1 MLFLLFYDYRLAI
14 FAILLWLILDAFL
27 NRNKI
32 YVGGK
37 ALIKTR
43 KSIYVSFSLTPEKKK
58 SIISIGRGMR
68 ILRANIE
75 PSYLIQFALNVSRN
89 VARIRG
95 KRRMKAKAR
104 VIDYTLPHKKF
115 FKVSTSATIRRSVLN
130 LNFPNI
136 KPNDLRANLYAGRG
150 KVSLIIVLDSSASMM
165 YSIKGIIIA
174 FRAISKEARKHR
186 DRVSLIVSK
195 GFSSAIAQFPTTNFN
210 LLLGKIR
217 KIGLDDFTPLASGMY
232 RAVNLAI
239 KEKRRGYEPVIV
251 IISDGNVNVPLGRR
265 LYNKW
270 FSSDPSVQ
278 STLEVGYLI
287 KKKGIETI
295 VINTKHREIIYEQ
308 NTTIV
313 SGTELLLN
321 LAKITEGAYI
331 GIRG

>member
-1 MLFLLFYDYRLAI
+1 MNTTPQLFIGTGGWQYFIIPGRDPLREYSRIFNFVEVNVTFYREVSIDEVANWRRRVPDNFIFSVRAPKIVTHDYMLKPVKPVINAMDYISEVADILNSNVIVLETPSKLAI
-14 FAILLWLILDAFL
+14 SKKLLKEFVESIDL
-27 NRNKI
+27 NDK
-32 YVGGK
+32 YLAVE
-37 ALIKTR
+37 
-43 KSIYVSFSLTPEKKK
+43 P
-58 SIISIGRGMR
+58 RG
-68 ILRANIE
+68 
-75 PSYLIQFALNVSRN
+75 
-89 VARIRG
+89 
-95 KRRMKAKAR
+95 
-104 VIDYTLPHKKF
+104 
-115 FKVSTSATIRRSVLN
+115 
-130 LNFPNI
+130 
-136 KPNDLRANLYAGRG
+136 
-150 KVSLIIVLDSSASMM
+150 
-165 YSIKGIIIA
+165 
-174 FRAISKEARKHR
+174 AISKEARKHR